1 MEGPQTE
8 MTDFPKE
15 DGADC
20 ANAVEFEQE
29 DQRSG
34 IRLCNRVLRSISRA
48 ELQALRGL
56 CFREGS
62 YEDTEYMD
70 RAVIDVFG
78 S

>member
-1 MEGPQTE
+1 MAVFQ
-8 MTDFPKE
+8 KK

-29 DQRSG
+29 GQRSG
-34 IRLCNRVLRSISRA
+34 IRLCNTVLRSISRA
-48 ELQALRGL
+48 DLQALRGL
-56 CFREGS
+56 CFRVWS

-70 RAVIDVFG
+70 RAVKNVSG